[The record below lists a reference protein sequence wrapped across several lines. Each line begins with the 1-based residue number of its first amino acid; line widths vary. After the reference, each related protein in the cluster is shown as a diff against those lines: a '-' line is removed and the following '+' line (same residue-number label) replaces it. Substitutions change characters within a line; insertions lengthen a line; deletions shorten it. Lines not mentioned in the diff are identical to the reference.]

1 MSNSFLTWV
10 SGIGGVVTIVVA
22 IITAFKVVPEMK
34 NLRRR
39 GVKELLDLID
49 EAGNRF
55 EKESANAR
63 RNPDAKPPKGSFE
76 DSLGKDLLVSQIFGR
91 TITWSDWIEIRKFLT
106 DHENVRFGPYLR
118 NIDVLRYA
126 WLYRD
131 QTQAPHICFLP
142 ALERITGKL
151 RFFRSLVPKTSFG
164 RSKPRIA

>member
-39 GVKELLDLID
+39 GVKELIDLID

-55 EKESANAR
+55 EKESANAWR
-63 RNPDAKPPKGSFE
+63 SQPPKGSFE

-91 TITWSDWIEIRKFLT
+91 TITHRLDRDPKIPNGSRKRPLWPLFAQ
-106 DHENVRFGPYLR
+106 H
-118 NIDVLRYA
+118 
-126 WLYRD
+126 
-131 QTQAPHICFLP
+131 
-142 ALERITGKL
+142 
-151 RFFRSLVPKTSFG
+151 
-164 RSKPRIA
+164 